1 MILSKEDI
9 KEIFIDQLCKDYS
22 CSRKQLV
29 SPNNVFVKRTL
40 IDGRRRFKDDD
51 VLVKVLC
58 IGGKV
63 VFACREDVLERMEA
77 EFKDVKGEWF
87 SEFPTLLKLDNI
99 CREYGYYLEDFHHFC
114 LPADNDY
121 FSEQELETM
130 ASQYE
135 IKIYEADELECF
147 RGDKRFLRALSFIES
162 APDMIAITASK
173 DGKILGM
180 SGVSADSENL
190 WQIGIDVDPS
200 ARGNNIGALLTVLLK
215 REVLKR
221 GKVPFYG
228 TNESHIQSQR
238 VSVKSGFIPAWAEL
252 NTEPIGS
259 NNNLMFGHLE

>member
-1 MILSKEDI
+1 MNKQKI
-9 KEIFIDQLCKDYS
+9 KEILYKQLCKDYS
-22 CSRKQLV
+22 CTLADIKSFD
-29 SPNNVFVKRTL
+29 NVFVPRTL
-40 IDGRRRFKDDD
+40 VNGRRMFKDDD
-51 VLVKVLC
+51 CLVKVLC
-58 IGGKV
+58 INGKV
-63 VFACREDVLERMEA
+63 VFSCREDVLERMKE
-77 EFKDVKGEWF
+77 EFAGTKGEWF

-114 LPADNDY
+114 LPADNEY
-121 FSEQELETM
+121 FSDDELEKM
-130 ASQYE
+130 ASQYD
-135 IKIYEADELECF
+135 IRMYEADELECF
-147 RGDKRFLRALSFIES
+147 RGDKRFLRALSFIEN

-173 DGKILGM
+173 DGKIMGM

-190 WQIGIDVDPS
+190 WQIGIDVDAA
-200 ARGNNIGALLTVLLK
+200 ARGNNLGALLTVLLK